1 MIKEKLIIIGAGQ
14 LGSLVANIIDRKKYE
29 ILGFIDVDK
38 KKSGKKINGLKVLG
52 DDKYLLSVS
61 PQKVGLVLCLGK
73 AKSRKVF
80 LKKINKKKFKFP
92 IIIDK
97 NLSKFENGNIGKGT
111 IILGSTNISNNTSIG
126 KFCIIGTN
134 TNILHDVKIGD
145 NCIIGGGTI
154 IGANVTLHKE
164 IFVGVGTIFTSKKI
178 TVKENCY
185 ICSGSVVLNNLPK
198 NCKVIG
204 NPARIIPEKK

>member
-1 MIKEKLIIIGAGQ
+1 MHSASFILINVSSCSGVPSLLKLPIKV
-14 LGSLVANIIDRKKYE
+14 SLVSSWTHFPYAVEELTISE
-29 ILGFIDVDK
+29 Q
-38 KKSGKKINGLKVLG
+38 VLPLVI
-52 DDKYLLSVS
+52 KSVS

-97 NLSKFENGNIGKGT
+97 NLSKFENVNIGKGT

-164 IFVGVGTIFTSKKI
+164 IFVGVGTIFASKKI